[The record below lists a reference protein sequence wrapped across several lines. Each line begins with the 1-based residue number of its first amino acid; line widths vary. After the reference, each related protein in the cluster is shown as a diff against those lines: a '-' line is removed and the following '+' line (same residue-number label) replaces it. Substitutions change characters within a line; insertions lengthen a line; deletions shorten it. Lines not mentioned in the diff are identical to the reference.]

1 MIKTITP
8 ALILFFCLFL
18 NAERPAAQNPGC
30 DGSRYL
36 DDNFTQIVKTTVD
49 YAPTTSHLGQPITL
63 TMDVYEPADDTLSA
77 RPVVILAHGGS
88 FIFGDKTMM
97 DRWCRLLAKKGY
109 VAATIQY
116 RLYPFLVLGLPD
128 SIDIFDTAVKAVG
141 DMKAAVRYFREDA
154 DTDNQFRV
162 DANNIFIGGYS
173 AGAVTALHTA
183 YLDTGDDI
191 PAFLNNLLT
200 ANGGIEGSSGTAT
213 NQTYSSKS
221 RAVVN
226 MSGGIYRSFWL
237 DETEAPLVSVHGT
250 ADETVPYTYGLAA
263 NIAYLEGSSLVHA
276 RAEAIGLRNDLH
288 TVPGAGHT
296 NLYDQA
302 VWQPHVDT
310 FWLNA
315 TPLLESLVCTSSG
328 VGVTEIQDTPWRL
341 FPNPV
346 GDGLFT
352 IQFPAEITSV
362 DVLLYDL
369 SGKLLMRQHQANA
382 QTGIST
388 AALSPGAY
396 LVQLLHP
403 ERQFAPQFLVKK

>member
-1 MIKTITP
+1 MKKTIYP
-8 ALILFFCLFL
+8 IVVLLVFLFGNTTLF
-18 NAERPAAQNPGC
+18 AQNPGC
-30 DGSRYL
+30 DGSRYI
-36 DDNFTQIVKTTVD
+36 NNTFPQVVKTTVN
-49 YAPTTSHLGQPITL
+49 YAPATSHLGQPMML
-63 TMDVYEPADDTLSA
+63 SMDVYEPAGDPLSV

-97 DRWCRLLAKKGY
+97 DRWCQLLAKKGY

-154 DTDNQFRV
+154 NTANQFRV

-183 YLDTGDDI
+183 YLDANDDI
-191 PAFLNNLLT
+191 PAFLNTLL
-200 ANGGIEGSSGTAT
+200 ANNGGLEGNSGTPD
-213 NQTYSSKS
+213 NQTYSSKTK
-221 RAVVN
+221 AVVN

-237 DETEAPLVSVHGT
+237 DANEAPLTSIHGT
-250 ADETVPYTYGLAA
+250 SDETVPYTYGLAA

-276 RAEAIGLRNDLH
+276 QAEAVELRNILH
-288 TVPGAGHT
+288 TAPGAGHT

-302 VWQPHVDT
+302 AWQPHIDT
-310 FWLNA
+310 FWVN
-315 TPLLESLVCTSSG
+315 TSTLLESLVCTASG
-328 VGVTEIQDTPWRL
+328 VGVNEIAETPWKL

-346 GDGLFT
+346 GDAAFT
-352 IQFPAEITSV
+352 LQFPAEITGV

-369 SGKLLMRQHQANA
+369 AGKLVMRQNRVASQS
-382 QTGIST
+382 GISV
-388 AALSPGAY
+388 ASLLPGTY
-396 LVQLLHP
+396 IVQLIHP
-403 ERQFAPQFLVKK
+403 ERHFAPQLLVKN